1 MWISSYC
8 LRQRYTP
15 ITHAIYQSLHSLKR
29 LLHRSLRLPNGLLE
43 VTFLRIVLKVS
54 AGISVQQLQLLNK
67 SLRIGL
73 RRHLRG
79 CARS

>member
-43 VTFLRIVLKVS
+43 VTFLRFILEVRVRIGGQKP
-54 AGISVQQLQLLNK
+54 QLLNE
-67 SLRIGL
+67 SLRV
-73 RRHLRG
+73 RFQRHI
-79 CARS
+79 